1 MIPEVSALIN
11 EFLKQGNVN
20 FKKHALVRIVERK
33 ISIQDVEEALL
44 NCNVIESYSE
54 DKPLPSYL
62 VIGYTKNKRPL
73 HIIVAL
79 DKIERHIWII
89 TVYEPNQTKWS
100 DQMTKRK
107 KL

>member
-1 MIPEVSALIN
+1 MNSDVNSSIN
-11 EFLKQGNVN
+11 EYLKNGNVY

-33 ISIQDVEEALL
+33 ISIKEVEKALL

-79 DKIERHIWII
+79 DKIERYIWII
-89 TVYEPNQTKWS
+89 TVYEPDQKIWS
-100 DQMTKRK
+100 NQMTKRK
-107 KL
+107 

>member
-11 EFLKQGNVN
+11 EFLKQGNIN

-33 ISIQDVEEALL
+33 ISIQEVEEALL
-44 NCNVIESYSE
+44 NCYVIESYSE

-73 HIIVAL
+73 HIIA
-79 DKIERHIWII
+79 R
-89 TVYEPNQTKWS
+89 
-100 DQMTKRK
+100 
-107 KL
+107 